1 MRRIAIRNGAALGNI
16 PSLVLS
22 ISCWAVVLLVL
33 SCLVILSSFGDIDDA
48 GLLRMLERSAPD
60 IFDLQPSRFQFVI
73 ASIYLLI
80 SLFGKSAYVF
90 FGFKFIAAMLSCWVV
105 LLLCS
110 KLTIKRPYASLLVL
124 FVVLQPP
131 FVFSSFKLSNSEW
144 IGFPILLIITYLLVS
159 QFNAW
164 NEDRGYMLLKR
175 ILHGLIIMLL
185 SLVFVFLRESHFI
198 LLFTFSLTYFIII
211 KVASDNTLT
220 CFPGFRFVFAVFVG
234 SSLLFLLVYYLTMIM
249 PEASYT
255 NTNYI
260 SHNMLKE
267 INANESIT
275 FHISKRIAISA
286 FNLLTYSPIY
296 IAVSICV
303 LIRLI
308 YRREYLFRAK
318 QMGMDGLI
326 YWVDSLLVTSTFFG
340 LFYIIFGLSSPRY
353 FLPSYAFLIPCL
365 CVYSKILFSSNS
377 RGISL
382 WTNSL
387 PSLLRYGIVI
397 VVALFATNSVLTGI
411 NILVRTKYIPINVTK
426 MAKVML
432 PYVMS
437 SSGKVKIYVIG
448 IDPGIKEFLLLN
460 SAGKLNISRIEEY
473 NLTIPFNIAEKREMS
488 DETPHPGNYIIVT
501 PYSYKTNVR
510 ASARYIADEYP
521 VVLLYKSSS
530 KYYFQ
535 LPTLRTL
542 MQSIYRKPQD
552 RVDFYL
558 YQMT

>member
-1 MRRIAIRNGAALGNI
+1 MRSIAIRNSAALGNI

-33 SCLVILSSFGDIDDA
+33 SCLVIRSSFGDIDDA
-48 GLLRMLERSAPD
+48 GLLRMFERPAPD
-60 IFDLQPSRFQFVI
+60 LFDLQPSRFHFVL
-73 ASIYLLI
+73 ATIYLLI

-90 FGFKFIAAMLSCWVV
+90 FGFKFIIGVLSCWILFLV
-105 LLLCS
+105 CS
-110 KLTIKRPYASLLVL
+110 KLTIKRPYASLIVT

-131 FVFSSFKLSNSEW
+131 FVFSFFKLSNSEW
-144 IGFPILLIITYLLVS
+144 LGFPILLIITYLLVS
-159 QFNAW
+159 QIHAS
-164 NEDRGYMLLKR
+164 NEDREYKQMKR
-175 ILHGLIIMLL
+175 FLHGLSILFL
-185 SLVFVFLRESHFI
+185 SLTFVFLRESHFI
-198 LLFTFSLTYFIII
+198 LLFTFCVTYFIII
-211 KVASDNTLT
+211 KVVSDDTST
-220 CFPGFRFVFAVFVG
+220 YFPGFCFVFVAFVG
-234 SSLLFLLVYYLTMIM
+234 SSLLFLLAYYLTMIM
-249 PEASYT
+249 PETSYI

-260 SHNMLKE
+260 SHNMLKG
-267 INANESIT
+267 INPNESIA

-286 FNLLTYSPIY
+286 FNLLTYNPIY

-326 YWVDSLLVTSTFFG
+326 YWVDSLFVTSTFFG
-340 LFYIIFGLSSPRY
+340 FFYVIFGLSSPRY
-353 FLPSYAFLIPCL
+353 FLPAYAFLIPCI
-365 CVYSKILFSSNS
+365 CVYSKILFSSNNKGS
-377 RGISL
+377 SL
-382 WTNSL
+382 WKSFL
-387 PSLLRYGIVI
+387 PSLLRYGIII
-397 VVALFATNSVLTGI
+397 VLVLFVTNSVLTGV

-426 MAKVML
+426 MAKAML

-437 SSGKVKIYVIG
+437 SREKVKFFVVG

-460 SAGKLNISRIEEY
+460 SDGKLNISRIEEY

-488 DETPHPGNYIIVT
+488 DDTPHAGDYIIVT
-501 PYSYKTNVR
+501 PYSYKTNVP
-510 ASARYIADEYP
+510 ASARYISNEYP

-552 RVDFYL
+552 QVDFYV
-558 YQMT
+558 YIMT